1 MTPTAA
7 DAPTRDVAGDV
18 VAEELAALLARLGEL
33 TDSAAATAA
42 APKVGGTSDDVA
54 RIDQIALLERIQAAA
69 AAIQAALMVRFARSQ
84 VFAQQRAVL
93 ADPRKVGRG
102 IADQIALACRISP
115 TEGSRRLGVARALHT
130 DLPATSHLLRDGRTS
145 AYVAGLVVSETRH
158 LDPQQRHA
166 VDQQLAGEPAIALPV
181 AHPAGPRC
189 SPAAT
194 PTRPTPRWSVP
205 EFVDA
210 DLGCQFGDVPES

>member
-69 AAIQAALMVRFARSQ
+69 AAIAGWAW
-84 VFAQQRAVL
+84 
-93 ADPRKVGRG
+93 
-102 IADQIALACRISP
+102 CR
-115 TEGSRRLGVARALHT
+115 
-130 DLPATSHLLRDGRTS
+130 
-145 AYVAGLVVSETRH
+145 
-158 LDPQQRHA
+158 
-166 VDQQLAGEPAIALPV
+166 
-181 AHPAGPRC
+181 
-189 SPAAT
+189 
-194 PTRPTPRWSVP
+194 
-205 EFVDA
+205 
-210 DLGCQFGDVPES
+210 